1 MRRVISLALL
11 PALGLA
17 WPAFAHATEG
27 GFVLLL
33 PTAAYIAGGVVT
45 VVLTVLLVSA
55 LPGPASERLYA
66 ALPLWRS
73 RGRRWRR
80 GLALPGFAAFAAVLV
95 LGLLGPHDPSRNLLP
110 LSVWTLFWLGMP
122 VLHALAG
129 DLWRDLNP
137 WAWPLRLCRR
147 AGLTPRFRLPS
158 ALGHWLALASF
169 LAFAAVL
176 LAHPA
181 PADPETLAAMAAS
194 YWAVHFAGGLLF
206 GPRWLRRAE
215 GFAVLFAAYA
225 RLAPLAAVRGRWR
238 LGLPGWQIATGRAPP
253 PGLAVFALAM
263 LAVGSFDG
271 LNETFLWIAALG
283 LNPLEFP
290 GRSAVVAPNLAGLLL
305 AVPALVAAFAATVW
319 LGFCLAGR
327 APGAAFAALAPA
339 VLPIALG
346 YHVAHYLPSSL
357 VEGQYLA
364 LALNDPLGRGGDL
377 LGLWRRHVTTGFFT
391 SLSSVRVIWLTQAGA
406 VVLGHVLAILL
417 GHVQAYRLLGSQRG
431 AAISQ
436 LPLAAFM
443 VAYTLFGLWLLATP
457 RGV

>member
-1 MRRVISLALL
+1 MRHLLVLAALCL
-11 PALGLA
+11 PAPVL
-17 WPAFAHATEG
+17 AHATEG

-33 PTAAYIAGGVVT
+33 PTDLYIAGGVAT
-45 VVLTVLLVSA
+45 VALTVLLVSA
-55 LPGPASERLYA
+55 LPAPASERLFA

-73 RGRRWRR
+73 RGRLWRHW
-80 GLALPGFAAFAAVLV
+80 LALPGFLAFAAALV

-137 WAWPLRLCRR
+137 WVFPLRLCRR
-147 AGLTPRFRLPS
+147 AGFVPPLRLAS
-158 ALGHWLALASF
+158 ALGHWVALASF

-176 LAHPA
+176 LAHPS
-181 PADPETLAAMAAS
+181 PADPETLAALAAS
-194 YWAVHFAGGLLF
+194 YWAVHFAGGLIF

-215 GFAVLFAAYA
+215 GFAVLLGTYA
-225 RLAPLAAVRGRWR
+225 RLAPLASSRGLWQ
-238 LGLPGWQIATGRAPP
+238 LGLPGWQIVQGRAPP
-253 PGLAVFALAM
+253 PGLAVFALAI

-271 LNETFLWIAALG
+271 LNETFLWISVLG

-290 GRSAVVAPNLAGLLL
+290 GRSAVVEQNLAGLFL
-305 AVPALVAAFAATVW
+305 ALPALVVAFGATVR
-319 LGFCLAGR
+319 LGFRLVGR

-346 YHVAHYLPSSL
+346 YHVAHYLPSAL

-364 LALNDPLGRGGDL
+364 LAVNDPLDRGSDL
-377 LGLWRRHVTTGFFT
+377 LGLGERHVTTGFFT
-391 SLSSVRVIWLTQAGA
+391 SLESVRVIFLAQAGA

-417 GHVQAYRLLGSQRG
+417 GHVLAFRLLGSQRG
-431 AAISQ
+431 AAVSQ

-457 RGV
+457 RGA